1 MILNDAELR
10 QRFPGT
16 GSYPPG
22 ASPSKPLSINH
33 LLGPSY
39 LTGSVQRFVFV
50 TMNPFSELYLK
61 CPSLANGETTVGPLG
76 HDILCKIVVSK
87 GVGHVM
93 ETETSE
99 GHWVQLHGPITLR
112 HLRFKL
118 TDYEGN
124 VVDTRGTSVS
134 FLIFLDTER

>member
-1 MILNDAELR
+1 
-10 QRFPGT
+10 
-16 GSYPPG
+16 
-22 ASPSKPLSINH
+22 
-33 LLGPSY
+33 
-39 LTGSVQRFVFV
+39 
-50 TMNPFSELYLK
+50 MNPFS
-61 CPSLANGETTVGPLG
+61 V
-76 HDILCKIVVSK
+76 
-87 GVGHVM
+87 

-118 TDYEGN
+118 T